1 METGNQMD
9 PSVTGPR
16 KPHGTYKL
24 KESSKYNL
32 CGWNYN
38 LNSGNH
44 ENITIT

>member
-1 METGNQMD
+1 MD
-9 PSVTGPR
+9 PPVTGPH
-16 KPHGTYKL
+16 KVHGTYKL
-24 KESSKYNL
+24 KESSKFNL